1 MVHNFS
7 WKINLLKQIG
17 PSTNESWILYRN
29 HTSMK
34 FCLTIHSWFIL
45 IRDISTMKFSYSFS
59 ICWVSSH
66 LQSPADSSRQT
77 SPSISLRPVGMS
89 ITFSLLE
96 TRRDEHLLWVRRSHN
111 ITHTFVVW
119 VRRSHNITHTF
130 IVEPGNSW
138 WVNLHIDG
146 WIHLVPQHFA
156 CSPLR
161 SPYMERTC
169 TSCTK
174 TLLHIRRNGLG
185 ILS

>member
-17 PSTNESWILYRN
+17 PSNNESWILYRN

-45 IRDISTMKFSYSFS
+45 IRDISTMKFSNSFS

-66 LQSPADSSRQT
+66 LQSPADSSRQM
-77 SPSISLRPVGMS
+77 SPSISLRPVGTS

-111 ITHTFVVW
+111 ITHAFV
-119 VRRSHNITHTF
+119 
-130 IVEPGNSW
+130 VEPGNSW

-174 TLLHIRRNGLG
+174 TLLHIRRDRLG